1 VDQKPRMKSKK
12 KFYRKSR
19 KNKIKEITVIEEII
33 TTIMMEEM
41 AAEMTEMTEI
51 TIETLIIGVTK
62 RKEVK
67 SSSRKT
73 NPDKQVDTV
82 AEDPRREITTGIEGM
97 EEPTTTTINS
107 KTRKRK
113 KKLNTKPWL
122 IKK

>member
-1 VDQKPRMKSKK
+1 MKSKK

-41 AAEMTEMTEI
+41 AAEMTEI